1 MWCSVFDNDYP
12 IFVCDNQNV
21 LDWLNNQNLK
31 CLSLEDCKKSIPPA
45 IISICSSQEHFDF
58 LPKLAKLSKVL
69 ILPQI
74 AFDSS
79 PDASIYSIALLL
91 ESDFAEAERLRMHWK
106 KTIQTCE
113 YLHFAGEKTELFCYL
128 QKEIDFCAVTDSKLE
143 IGLSRS
149 VAEYFE
155 DSLENHGT
163 RNDSCFIIEGDIA
176 AEGML
181 MAKNPSINF
190 NVDPTD
196 VHKKF
201 FEKKKNISS
210 DFVLK
215 VRDNKLIKCTFDGLD
230 VLHEIQILVGDKHNL
245 SITELGIG
253 VNTKISNQI
262 NYNINSQVNEGVEG
276 IHIGL
281 GDGKT
286 GYHLDFLVP
295 GIKCL

>member
-1 MWCSVFDNDYP
+1 MWCSVFGNDYP

-21 LDWLNNQNLK
+21 LDWLNNESLK
-31 CLSLEDCKKSIPPA
+31 CLSLEDCQKSIPPA

-79 PDASIYSIALLL
+79 PAASIYSITLLL
-91 ESDFAEAERLRMHWK
+91 ESDFADAERLRMHWK

-113 YLHFAGEKTELFCYL
+113 YLHFVGEETELFCYL
-128 QKEIDFCAVTDSKLE
+128 QKEIDLCAVTDSKLE

-155 DSLENHGT
+155 DSLENHRS
-163 RNDSCFIIEGDIA
+163 RNDSCFIIEGEIA
-176 AEGML
+176 AKGIL
-181 MAKNPSINF
+181 IAKNPSSNF
-190 NVDPTD
+190 SVDPTG
-196 VHKKF
+196 VNNLIKQKKS
-201 FEKKKNISS
+201 NISS
-210 DFVLK
+210 NFVLTIRENK
-215 VRDNKLIKCTFDGLD
+215 VIKCTFDGLD
-230 VLHEIQILVGDKHNL
+230 VLHEVSRIVGDEHNL

-253 VNTKISNQI
+253 VNTKISSKI
-262 NYNINSQVNEGVEG
+262 NYNINSQINEGVEG

-295 GIKCL
+295 GIKHL